1 MSMGKGKVKFLILLL
16 VFSLSL
22 LFAESPVV
30 LNAGGNDALDEG
42 DYYSALDYYKQ
53 ALRLN
58 SSYVDAL
65 IGISKAYFLL
75 QEYHEALDYS
85 EKARIGASRRI
96 EILNLQ
102 GRIYLGLGELEN
114 AEDMFNQVLGIEP
127 NNINAAYGKA
137 EIAVF
142 RGNFREGS
150 ALFEKSLN
158 VNPDSR
164 RALLSLVALSDQL
177 KLPDK
182 AEHYM
187 MTAIKLFPQDVMVIR
202 EAIQHYSMV
211 DQWDKAENLALQLMS
226 LDPENE
232 EINIT
237 LGLIYENTGRY
248 EEAVHYFQESIRSY
262 QENSLIW
269 YHLGRSFMGLEKYDE
284 ALLCF
289 KTVNII
295 DPHDEI
301 ARISAENLLL
311 RNYPINHEERNI
323 AALWHFEKG
332 SEQKGDYQ
340 FEKAFSEYRRGRL
353 LSPLN
358 LDGWWDYAGILDA
371 LEQPNRYRREVEA
384 LYRENYDNT
393 DFLNLYE
400 LIMSSE
406 DLSLMT
412 DWKAPV
418 VHRDSTV
425 KLSLYVDSSQS
436 ELLHQGGEEDLLR
449 YIGDSLMRNPRF
461 EIREI
466 KTIYSV
472 SEAYRISRNGGS
484 DFYILLTV
492 SEMERSIRLH
502 CEIYLSRTG
511 VLTDSFDL
519 LRSGNNRVSD
529 ILRKTSDNIETRLP
543 IKGQLLSVDG
553 DRVLVNLGFLNQ
565 VEPEMSFILL
575 RKGGG
580 RWLDKPPFMDYEADD
595 VLGTVLVD
603 KVQEELS
610 SGILTR
616 NSPFDLVNP
625 GDEVYT
631 LPENAEDQLMDPGR
645 MNDELKTQLLHLY

>member
-1 MSMGKGKVKFLILLL
+1 MSMGKGKVKSFIILL
-16 VFSLSL
+16 VFSSSL
-22 LFAESPVV
+22 LFAESPVS
-30 LNAGGNDALDEG
+30 LYNGGNDALDEG
-42 DYYSALDYYKQ
+42 DYYTALDYYKQ

-58 SSYVDAL
+58 GSYVDAL

-102 GRIYLGLGELEN
+102 GRIYLGLGELES
-114 AEDMFNQVLGIEP
+114 AENMFNQVLRIEP
-127 NNINAAYGKA
+127 NNMDAAYGKA

-177 KLPDK
+177 GRQDK
-182 AEHYM
+182 AEHYLT
-187 MTAIKLFPQDVMVIR
+187 TAVKLFPQDHMVIR
-202 EAIQHYSMV
+202 EAIQHYSMT
-211 DQWDKAENLALQLMS
+211 DQWSKAENLALQLMS
-226 LDPENE
+226 LDPDNE
-232 EINIT
+232 DTNIT
-237 LGLIYENTGRY
+237 LGLIYKNTGRY
-248 EEAVHYFQESIRSY
+248 KEAVHYFQESIRFH
-262 QENSLIW
+262 QENPIIW
-269 YHLGRSFMGLEKYDE
+269 YYLGRSFMGLEKYDE

-289 KTVNII
+289 KTVSII

-311 RNYPINHEERNI
+311 VNYPINHEERNI
-323 AALWHFEKG
+323 AASWHFKNGKEHEG
-332 SEQKGDYQ
+332 EYQ

-358 LDGWWDYAGILDA
+358 LDGWWEYAGILDA
-371 LEQPNRYRREVEA
+371 LGQPNRYRREVEA
-384 LYRENYDNT
+384 LSRENYRNIE
-393 DFLNLYE
+393 FLRLHE
-400 LIMSSE
+400 LIVSSE
-406 DLSLMT
+406 DLSFLA
-412 DWKAPV
+412 DWKAPL
-418 VHRDSTV
+418 VHRDSSV

-449 YIGDSLMRNPRF
+449 YIGDTLMRNPRF
-461 EIREI
+461 EIGEI
-466 KTIYSV
+466 KTIYSA
-472 SEAYRISRNGGS
+472 SEAYRTSRDSGS
-484 DFYILLTV
+484 DFYTV
-492 SEMERSIRLH
+492 VTISEMERSIRLH

-519 LRSGNNRVSD
+519 LRSGNRRVID
-529 ILRKTSDNIETRLP
+529 ILRKTSDNIEFRLP
-543 IKGQLLSVDG
+543 IKGHLMSVDG
-553 DRVLVNLGFLNQ
+553 DRVLLNLGSLNQ

-575 RKGGG
+575 RRGGG
-580 RWLDKPPFMDYEADD
+580 RWLDKPPFRDYDVDD
-595 VLGTVLVD
+595 VLGTVLID

-610 SGILTR
+610 IGTLKR

-631 LPENAEDQLMDPGR
+631 LPENVVEQNVEDAG
-645 MNDELKTQLLHLY
+645 MNDELKTQLLRLY